1 MRETWNMAL
10 EGEILDRDAPD
21 PKARE
26 VTPGWVTRN
35 RDRLL
40 KGRALAQALM
50 VAAPPPARVALAA
63 AAVAAEGLVLAA
75 DTRRGTVDAGT
86 AVKRAGML
94 VLESTAI
101 LAATR
106 FAPHFLARHGVHIRA
121 AHSALGRV
129 GAAPAN

>member
-1 MRETWNMAL
+1 MRNTENLVL
-10 EGEILDRDAPD
+10 EGEVLDGDTPD
-21 PKARE
+21 PDARE

-40 KGRALAQALM
+40 KGRAVAQALM
-50 VAAPPPARVALAA
+50 VAAPPPARLALAA

-75 DTRRGTVDAGT
+75 DTRRGTMEAGT
-86 AVKRAGML
+86 AAKRAGML

-106 FAPHFLARHGVHIRA
+106 FAPHVLARHGAHIRA
-121 AHSALGRV
+121 AHATLGRF
-129 GAAPAN
+129 GASPAR